1 MCIMW
6 LIVLCI
12 FIGFI
17 FWYIVFL
24 NDVCFVYKYF
34 FLKSLKINVK
44 IKIIRLEK
52 EMVFYVDVY
61 V

>member
-34 FLKSLKINVK
+34 FLKILKINVK